1 MKPVFVTM
9 LVLSL
14 LALLTALVIM
24 WYTTR
29 RNRRIMERLN
39 EMLDAAA
46 AGSFGETMFDESLLS
61 AVEAKMANYLSASEV
76 SARNLAEERDKIK
89 TLIADISHQ
98 TKTPI
103 ANILLY
109 SELLS
114 EQKLSEDSMACLD
127 TLKGQA
133 DKLAFLVDS
142 LVKISRLE
150 SGVLVLSPKLQP
162 VQPLLDQVTEQA
174 MPKAEAKRITLTY
187 AHTDASA
194 CFDLKWTAEALYNL
208 IDNAIKYNGQ
218 EGKVQLSVKTY
229 ELFLRIDVS
238 DNGMGIP
245 EEEQSRIFGRF
256 YRSPAASEVEGV
268 GIGLYLAR
276 QIIAGQGGYIRV
288 RSETNAGSTFSMYL
302 PLTK

>member
-14 LALLTALVIM
+14 LALLTSLVIT

-39 EMLDAAA
+39 DMLDAAA

-61 AVEAKMANYLSASEV
+61 AVEAKMANYLSASDV

-89 TLIADISHQ
+89 MLIADISHQ

-114 EQKLSEDSMACLD
+114 EQELPEDSMACLGS
-127 TLKGQA
+127 LKGQA

-150 SGVLVLSPKLQP
+150 AGVLVLSPKLQP
-162 VQPLLDQVTEQA
+162 VQPLLDQVMEQA
-174 MPKAEAKRITLTY
+174 MPKAEGKRITLTS

-208 IDNAIKYNGQ
+208 IDNAIKYSGQ
-218 EGKVQLSVKTY
+218 EGKVQLSVKAY

-245 EEEQSRIFGRF
+245 EEEHSRIFGRF
-256 YRSPAASEVEGV
+256 YRSPAASETEGV

-288 RSETNAGSTFSMYL
+288 RSVMQAGSTFSIYL